1 MVDHYYVHGSLWP
14 NHAVRVPDEDA
25 DLDDVLQIS
34 VEAMLDRRLQSQV
47 YYKGFAPS
55 MRAARNMIVQRQ
67 LDLKSNKSFIIEH
80 DIFFKQFNFHK
91 QKLLLHRS
99 SMMFYFDYL
108 KSKKYHIEYIENSN
122 KLSDLD
128 GLNPPLVRKDCRHVY
143 YVWACKI
150 DSKKI
155 NLSTERLYSK

>member
-1 MVDHYYVHGSLWP
+1 MEVNKINLIFP
-14 NHAVRVPDEDA
+14 NQLFENSP
-25 DLDDVLQIS
+25 
-34 VEAMLDRRLQSQV
+34 
-47 YYKGFAPS
+47 
-55 MRAARNMIVQRQ
+55 

-128 GLNPPLVRKDCRHVY
+128 TLF
-143 YVWACKI
+143 
-150 DSKKI
+150 KKF
-155 NLSTERLYSK
+155 YDDKM